1 MGTINEQFLVSLMII
16 EIGYIVK
23 RTGLVTKKEGQT
35 LNKLVLNITLPA
47 LILVTF
53 SEMTKEPNLLWLSL
67 ICIVYGV
74 ILLFFTKTIFKREV
88 RPNQGVF
95 VISLLG
101 FNIGLFAYPFVETI
115 WGMEGLKYIAFFD
128 MGNAFLVFGLAY
140 IAAVMY
146 APENKTSRLSLYCY
160 ETSNLFSIIDLYC
173 CIND

>member
-1 MGTINEQFLVSLMII
+1 MTI
-16 EIGYIVK
+16 
-23 RTGLVTKKEGQT
+23 
-35 LNKLVLNITLPA
+35 
-47 LILVTF
+47 
-53 SEMTKEPNLLWLSL
+53 EPKLLWLSL

-88 RPNQGVF
+88 RPNQGIF

-115 WGMEGLKYIAFFD
+115 WGTKGLKYIAFFD

-146 APENKTSRLSLYCY
+146 APGNKQVDFRYIAMKLAI
-160 ETSNLFSIIDLYC
+160 FSAIDLHC
-173 CIND
+173 CINDKFLSYFITELKHSSVGCGWHQPIGSHIIFTRNIFRVSFREGLVEAVY